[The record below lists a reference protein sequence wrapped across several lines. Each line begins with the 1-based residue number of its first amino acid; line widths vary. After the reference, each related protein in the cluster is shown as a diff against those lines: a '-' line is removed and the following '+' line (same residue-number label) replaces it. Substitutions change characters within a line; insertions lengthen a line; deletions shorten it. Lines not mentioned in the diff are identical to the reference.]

1 MESRTHAHT
10 LSANAMNRYIV
21 LDTNC
26 LLQSLSRRS
35 TYYKVWEDFVLGKY
49 TLCIS
54 NSILEEYEE
63 IIASHMSP
71 LAANIAI
78 ETILRANNVV
88 RVDAHYQFNMITA
101 DPDDNK
107 FVDCAIVSNAEY
119 IVTEDSHFNILKSTP
134 FPYVEI
140 KRLHEFYEEL
150 CKSDNQ

>member
-1 MESRTHAHT
+1 
-10 LSANAMNRYIV
+10 MNRYIV

-78 ETILRANNVV
+78 ETILRANNVI

-119 IVTEDSHFNILKSTP
+119 IVTEDSHFSILKSTP
-134 FPYVEI
+134 FPSVEI

>member
-1 MESRTHAHT
+1 
-10 LSANAMNRYIV
+10 MNRYIV

-35 TYYKVWEDFVLGKY
+35 PYYKVWEDFVLGKY

-71 LAANIAI
+71 LAASIAV

-88 RVDAHYQFNMITA
+88 RVDAHYQFHLITA

-119 IVTEDSHFNILKSTP
+119 IVTEDKHFNVLKTKP
-134 FPYVEI
+134 FPVVEVR
-140 KRLHEFYEEL
+140 KLQEFYMDL
-150 CKSDNQ
+150 CQEDQD